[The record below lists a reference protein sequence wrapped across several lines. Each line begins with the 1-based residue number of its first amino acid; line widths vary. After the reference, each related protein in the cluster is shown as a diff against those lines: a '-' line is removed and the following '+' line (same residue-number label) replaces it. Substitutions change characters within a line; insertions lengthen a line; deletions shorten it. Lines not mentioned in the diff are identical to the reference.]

1 METVFLYAGQ
11 GSQKAGMGKDLYE
24 EFATY
29 REVIDG
35 LSLDTEIQYYMHEA
49 ALEELSKTEITQP
62 CMAAFAAGVTAVL
75 KEYGIVP
82 DAACGLSLGEYGAL
96 HAAGVFD
103 AQEYVK
109 LCEYRGR
116 KMAEAAKG
124 KECAMSAVL
133 GQTAEAV
140 KEACA
145 ANAEAGYVTV
155 ANYNCPGQYVI
166 CGEVAAVAATENYLK
181 EHGAKRCVRLNV
193 SGPFHTKFMKPAGDA
208 LQEYFD
214 TMIWEI
220 PQIPVVLNVTGA
232 YLTEDENLKER
243 MVEQVQNSV
252 QFETSLRL
260 LLEDGATE
268 FIEIGPGNTLSG
280 FLKKTAKDLGK
291 EITIFN
297 VESSESLRV
306 LLSQFK
312 GKTA

>member
-1 METVFLYAGQ
+1 MKTVFLYAGQ

-24 EFATY
+24 EFAIY
-29 REVIDG
+29 RNVIDG
-35 LSLDTEIQYYMHEA
+35 LSTDTDIRYYMHDA

-62 CMAAFAAGVTAVL
+62 CMAAFAAGVTAVM
-75 KEYGIVP
+75 KEQGITP

-140 KEACA
+140 KEACEV
-145 ANAEAGYVTV
+145 NAEAGYVTV

-166 CGEVAAVAATENYLK
+166 CGEEAAVTATENYLK

-214 TMIWEI
+214 TMIWEK

-232 YLTEDENLKER
+232 YLTGDENLKER

-312 GKTA
+312 GETA